1 MAKNSLDIS
10 IKGNDDI
17 VRRWKKLKTGGEKAL
32 ERTASDFASRAPGW
46 IIQAIRQR
54 YGVDKETITNTATK
68 IRRGKISTTDG
79 IAVDGCTIT
88 YKGRTLTPVHFNMSP
103 KAPSDTKRKKVSR
116 IPGQDIANGSPVA
129 MIHQPHR
136 YKVKATIVK
145 GQRITFGQNTFL
157 AHAGKSEDDNGN
169 NKTKIIPWQRTGDG
183 RSARPI
189 HTLSVPQMIDG
200 RAHAQIDKTINDNL
214 GKRFDNQIE
223 QILK

>member
-1 MAKNSLDIS
+1 MKNGYKVS

-46 IIQAIRQR
+46 ISKAIRQS
-54 YGVDKETITNTATK
+54 YGVDMEAIKDAAGK
-68 IRRGKISTTDG
+68 PKRGKISADGG

-103 KAPSDTKRKKVSR
+103 TVPPVETQKNFLR
-116 IPGQDIANGSPVA
+116 IPGQAIGEGSPVA
-129 MIHQPHR
+129 MRRPPKR
-136 YKVKATIVK
+136 FKVRATIIK
-145 GQRITFGQNTFL
+145 GHRVTFKGNVFL

-169 NKTKIIPWQRTGDG
+169 NKTTIIPWQRTGDG
-183 RSARPI
+183 RTARPI

-200 RAHAQIDKTINDNL
+200 RARSQIDKSINDNL
-214 GKRFDNQIE
+214 GKRLENHVK
-223 QILK
+223 QILR

>member
-1 MAKNSLDIS
+1 MAKNGLNIS
-10 IKGNDDI
+10 IKGNQDI

-32 ERTASDFASRAPGW
+32 NRTASDFASRAPGW

-54 YGVDKETITNTATK
+54 YGVDKATITNTATK
-68 IRRGKISTTDG
+68 IRRGKISASDG

-145 GQRITFGQNTFL
+145 GQQITFGQNTFL
-157 AHAGKSEDDNGN
+157 AKAGKSEDA
-169 NKTKIIPWQRTGDG
+169 TYIPWQRTGDG
-183 RSARPI
+183 RAASPI

-200 RAHAQIDKTINDNL
+200 RACTDINKLINDNL

>member
-32 ERTASDFASRAPGW
+32 KRTASDFASRAPGW
-46 IIQAIRQR
+46 INQAIRQR
-54 YGVDKETITNTATK
+54 YGVDKATITNTATK
-68 IRRGKISTTDG
+68 IRRGKISTPDG

-103 KAPSDTKRKKVSR
+103 KAPSNTKQKKVSR

-157 AHAGKSEDDNGN
+157 AKAGKSEDA
-169 NKTKIIPWQRTGDG
+169 TYIPWQRTGDG
-183 RSARPI
+183 RAASPI

-200 RAHAQIDKTINDNL
+200 RAYTDINKLINDNL

>member
-32 ERTASDFASRAPGW
+32 ERTASDFANRAPGW
-46 IIQAIRQR
+46 ISKAIRQS
-54 YGVDKETITNTATK
+54 YGVDMDAIKDAAGK
-68 IRRGKISTTDG
+68 PKRGKISAADG

-88 YKGRTLTPVHFNMSP
+88 YKGRTLTPVHFKMSP
-103 KAPSDTKRKKVSR
+103 TAPPIEKQKNFLR
-116 IPGQDIANGSPVA
+116 IPGQAIGEGSPVA
-129 MIHQPHR
+129 MRRPPKR
-136 YKVKATIVK
+136 FKVRATIIK
-145 GQRITFGQNTFL
+145 GHRVTFKGNVFL

-169 NKTKIIPWQRTGDG
+169 NKTTIIPWQRTGDG
-183 RSARPI
+183 RTARPI

-200 RAHAQIDKTINDNL
+200 RARYQIEKTIEENVA
-214 GKRFDNQIE
+214 KRFENQVN

>member
-32 ERTASDFASRAPGW
+32 KRTASDFASRAPGW

-157 AHAGKSEDDNGN
+157 AKAGKSEDA
-169 NKTKIIPWQRTGDG
+169 TYIPWQRTGDG
-183 RSARPI
+183 RAASPI

-200 RAHAQIDKTINDNL
+200 RACTDIDKLINDNL

>member
-1 MAKNSLDIS
+1 MAKNGLNIS

-54 YGVDKETITNTATK
+54 YGVDKATITNTATK
-68 IRRGKISTTDG
+68 IRRGKISAADG

-129 MIHQPHR
+129 MMYQPKR

-157 AHAGKSEDDNGN
+157 AKAGKSDDA
-169 NKTKIIPWQRTGDG
+169 TYIPWQRTGDG
-183 RSARPI
+183 RAASPI

-200 RAHAQIDKTINDNL
+200 RACTDINKLINDNL

>member
-46 IIQAIRQR
+46 ISKAIRQN
-54 YGVDKETITNTATK
+54 YGVDTAAIK
-68 IRRGKISTTDG
+68 DAAGKPKRGKISAADG

-88 YKGRTLTPVHFNMSP
+88 YKGRTLTPVHFKMSP
-103 KAPSDTKRKKVSR
+103 TAPPDTKQNKISR
-116 IPGQDIANGSPVA
+116 IPGQGIADGSPVA
-129 MIHQPHR
+129 MMYQPHR

-157 AHAGKSEDDNGN
+157 AKAGKSDDA
-169 NKTKIIPWQRTGDG
+169 TYIPWQRSGDG
-183 RSARPI
+183 RAASPI

-200 RAHAQIDKTINDNL
+200 RARSQIEKTIEENVA
-214 GKRFDNQIE
+214 KRFENQVN